1 MLRTVV
7 DGIGVSDGLAVD
19 WTSDYIYYTDSTYD
33 VIAVVH
39 VSGTPKKIVIETM
52 LDDPRSIA
60 VDPNNAMIYWT
71 SWGGSPKIERA
82 YMSGKARTTLIGQDL
97 SRPNA
102 VVLDF
107 DSRKLFWG
115 DWGLDTIEY
124 CFSDGTGRT
133 VLLANA
139 GVKYPFGLAI
149 HNFSLYF
156 THVYKDHNTL
166 KTVSTSGGQASVAHI
181 QVFPRVRDRRGGLV
195 MYNNTRNKGSF
206 CIQWGPRNLLN
217 INFDCKE
224 SFVLYLSTFVLYLLH
239 P

>member
-1 MLRTVV
+1 VTTSKAIVGLIYNNTLRVFRNAFSDPLLKQEGAGPIDYDARNGNIYFINSSSGSIVEILGSNRSMLRTVV

-115 DWGLDTIEY
+115 DWGLDTVECHVSFTYLIN
-124 CFSDGTGRT
+124 DDIGR
-133 VLLANA
+133 
-139 GVKYPFGLAI
+139 
-149 HNFSLYF
+149 NFIL
-156 THVYKDHNTL
+156 D
-166 KTVSTSGGQASVAHI
+166 
-181 QVFPRVRDRRGGLV
+181 
-195 MYNNTRNKGSF
+195 
-206 CIQWGPRNLLN
+206 
-217 INFDCKE
+217 
-224 SFVLYLSTFVLYLLH
+224 
-239 P
+239 